1 MKTLLSKRTLQ
12 VALVSL
18 LILSF
23 ASYQTVFGKSNPSSR
38 TAFITDTDV
47 YIDYAATAT
56 VEPSIRIYPNPVRD
70 QFTFYVDNLPQGIY
84 TLEIYNA
91 LGDLVQQV
99 FTGQQF
105 NTQFYNTTINIGN
118 LPNGM
123 YFARLYNGTSVMK
136 TVRIVKQQQ

>member
-1 MKTLLSKRTLQ
+1 MKTLLTKRILL

-23 ASYQTVFGKSNPSSR
+23 VSYQTVFGKSDPSSR
-38 TAFITDTDV
+38 TTFTTDTDV
-47 YIDYAATAT
+47 YIDHTATAT
-56 VEPSIRIYPNPVRD
+56 VEPSVRIYPNPVRE
-70 QFTFYVDNLPQGIY
+70 QFTLYIDNLPQGVY

-105 NTQFYNTTINIGN
+105 NTQFYNTSINIGN